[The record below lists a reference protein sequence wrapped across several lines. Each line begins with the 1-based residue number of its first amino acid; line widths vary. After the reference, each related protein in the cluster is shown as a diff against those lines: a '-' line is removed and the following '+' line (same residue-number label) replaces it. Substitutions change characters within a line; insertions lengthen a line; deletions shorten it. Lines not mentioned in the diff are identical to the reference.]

1 MKMTKNLEK
10 TVSLLT
16 IVKKLKH
23 KDCAYFFEHLN
34 DQGIELLCKVFHYI
48 LNGELRLSDQVKGRL
63 RKKIQAQLGKFRQ
76 LATPPKRFSDIRKKR
91 HILQRGGILGILT
104 AIASSVVPL
113 IAQLIASRIS
123 RQKRRSVK

>member
-34 DQGIELLCKVFHYI
+34 DRGIELLCKVFHYI

-123 RQKRRSVK
+123 RQKHRSVK